1 MRLNDKAL
9 TFITGLI
16 LLLGVGTFVHKG
28 DELFASKTGTTQIA
42 KADTD
47 GTIRTDAIASHSNKN
62 TPAQRPNAFASVV
75 VTPSKPAPISGFEL
89 VRSVE
94 TASVSTAPE
103 TFGTL
108 KIDPTQMD
116 CSLSLSAKPL
126 RGARIQLD
134 VKAPCHRNNVI
145 TIAHAGLRFNEIVDD
160 KGEITIT
167 IPVLS
172 DPAKIEVSFAD
183 GASKSISTPVKD
195 LSSLQR
201 TGIAWSGRVNLQLNA
216 DEQAFNSSHNKQITK
231 LNTRSYKRSYLQGG
245 GYLTMLGNSD
255 VENGKFVQIYSV
267 ENPNAVF
274 IDFMVV
280 LENPNQLCGTGF
292 SISAVRYAA
301 NLGTQITS
309 KNVSVKNCSADNQ
322 SIVLKNILRS
332 LIVAQRN

>member
-9 TFITGLI
+9 TFITGVV

-28 DELFASKTGTTQIA
+28 DELFAPKTSTTQIA
-42 KADTD
+42 KVDMSS
-47 GTIRTDAIASHSNKN
+47 TIRIDAAPHSNEN
-62 TPAQRPNAFASVV
+62 IPAQRPDDFVPVAARPAK
-75 VTPSKPAPISGFEL
+75 PSPISGFEL
-89 VRSVE
+89 VRSVQ
-94 TASVSTAPE
+94 TASASTSPE
-103 TFGTL
+103 TLGTL
-108 KIDPTQMD
+108 KIDPGQMD
-116 CSLSLSAKPL
+116 CSISLSAKSL
-126 RGARIQLD
+126 RGARIQLV
-134 VKAPCHRNNVI
+134 VKAPCHRNKVI
-145 TIAHAGLRFNEIVDD
+145 TIAHAGLRFNEIVDN

-172 DPAKIEVSFAD
+172 DPANIEVSFAD
-183 GASKSISTPVKD
+183 GTSKSISTPVKD

-201 TGIAWSGRVNLQLNA
+201 TGIAWSGRANLQLNA
-216 DEQAFNSSHNKQITK
+216 DERFFDSSHNEQITK

-255 VENGKFVQIYSV
+255 VENGKFIQIYSV
-267 ENPNAVF
+267 ENPNDVF

-280 LENPNQLCGTGF
+280 LENPKHLCGTGF
-292 SISAVRYAA
+292 SINTMRYAA
-301 NLGTQITS
+301 NLGTQIAS